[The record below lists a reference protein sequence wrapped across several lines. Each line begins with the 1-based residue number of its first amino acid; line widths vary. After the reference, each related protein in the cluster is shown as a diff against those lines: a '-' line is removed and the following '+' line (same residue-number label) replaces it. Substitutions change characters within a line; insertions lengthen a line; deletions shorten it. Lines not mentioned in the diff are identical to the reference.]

1 MTEKDKKSNNIKN
14 GIIVAS
20 VALALVI
27 GVYILNKKTRL
38 FR

>member
-1 MTEKDKKSNNIKN
+1 MAEKDKKSNNIKN

-27 GVYILNKKTRL
+27 GVYMLNKKTRL

>member
-1 MTEKDKKSNNIKN
+1 MAEKDKKSNNIKN